1 MAQWECIVCGLIY
14 DEKDG
19 WPDDGIPP
27 GTKWADVPD
36 DWSCPDCGVG
46 KEDFE
51 LVPGTDNDAE
61 TQDESEASAS
71 AAPSYPIIV
80 IGSGLAAYGLANAIR
95 KVDAD
100 QPITLITRDGGENYS
115 KPMISTGFTKKFEPE
130 QLATQPADAMSD
142 NLNITVRTR
151 TTVAALD
158 TAASQVVLETGER
171 LDYASL
177 VLTLGAELIRPPMG
191 GDAADDVMGVND
203 LDDYRRFRETLDANG
218 SGKVAVI
225 GAGLI
230 GCEFSNDLL
239 NGGFS
244 VEAVDPMD
252 YCLPTLLP
260 ETAGR
265 AVQRALEE
273 KGATFHFGPLA
284 TDVNRTKTGYSVAL
298 NNGHT
303 IEADAVLSAVGVRP
317 RTQLAA
323 DAGIDCG
330 RGIKTDRYLRTNIN
344 NVYAIGDCAEVEGHV
359 LVYVAPLMAA
369 ARALAATLTGTP
381 TEVVYPAMPV
391 TIKTPAC
398 PVCVSPVPKDAA
410 GEWTIEGDAPDIK
423 ALFHNPE
430 GALLGF
436 ALTGQAVKERMP
448 LAKQLPAILQ

>member
-14 DEKDG
+14 DEKEG
-19 WPDDGIPP
+19 WPDDGIAP

-36 DWSCPDCGVG
+36 DWTCPDCGVG

-51 LVPGTDNDAE
+51 LIPGTEDAE
-61 TQDESEASAS
+61 EEDATETAESSQGASL
-71 AAPSYPIIV
+71 PIV
-80 IGSGLAAYGLANAIR
+80 VVGSGLAAYSLANAI
-95 KVDAD
+95 KKIDAD
-100 QPITLITRDGGENYS
+100 SAITLITRDGGENYS
-115 KPMISTGFTKKFEPE
+115 KPMISTGFTKKFEPD
-130 QLATQPADAMSD
+130 QLATQTADNMAD

-151 TTVAALD
+151 TSVASID
-158 TAASQVVLETGER
+158 TGANELVLEGGER
-171 LDYASL
+171 VAYSSL

-191 GDAADDVMGVND
+191 GDAADEVMGVND
-203 LDDYRRFRETLDANG
+203 LDDYRRFRDTLSATGG
-218 SGKVAVI
+218 SKVAVI

-230 GCEFSNDLL
+230 GCEFTNDLL
-239 NGGFS
+239 NGGYT
-244 VEAVDPMD
+244 VEAVDPMN

-265 AVQRALEE
+265 AVQSALEE

-284 TDVNRTKTGYSVAL
+284 TDVNKTANGYSVVL
-298 NNGHT
+298 NNGET

-330 RGIKTDRYLRTNIN
+330 RGIKTDRFLRTNVD
-344 NVYAIGDCAEVEGHV
+344 NVYAIGDCAEVAGHV

-381 TEVVYPAMPV
+381 TEVAYPAMPV

-398 PVCVSPVPKDAA
+398 PVCVSPVARDAE
-410 GEWTIEGDAPDIK
+410 GEWTIEGEAPDVK
-423 ALFHNPE
+423 ALFHNTNGE
-430 GALLGF
+430 LIGF
-436 ALTGQAVKERMP
+436 ALTGAAVKERMP
-448 LAKQLPAILQ
+448 LTKQLPAILG

>member
-61 TQDESEASAS
+61 TQDESAASAS

-130 QLATQPADAMSD
+130 QLATQTAGAMSD

-284 TDVNRTKTGYSVAL
+284 TEVNRTQTGYSVAL

-430 GALLGF
+430 GELLGF